1 MLSSQFSHLSNLR
14 VGDPLDWGS
23 RVGHVVILLDCGR
36 SIILLSVQ
44 GSPVGDDILE
54 GINLYPSL
62 YSGYASD

>member
-1 MLSSQFSHLSNLR
+1 

>member
-1 MLSSQFSHLSNLR
+1 MLLSQFSHLSNLR

-36 SIILLSVQ
+36 SIIFLSVQ
-44 GSPVGDDILE
+44 GSSVGDDIL
-54 GINLYPSL
+54 GVNLYPSL